1 MLAAKIKEMP
11 VNERI
16 ILMEEIWDTLSHEQ
30 KDVES
35 PLWHKDILDERKSM
49 INNGEAEY
57 ISIQDL
63 KKENI

>member
-11 VNERI
+11 VSERI